1 MAYYRPIS
9 VNEAAEVAGV
19 SVSAILKRIRTG
31 QAVCVSLS
39 NKGWMLCREQ
49 MAGQP
54 YSDVAFIRLCRR
66 YVSVP
71 DACQIVKK
79 TDASV
84 IRDLKSGKLSGFRL
98 NEKAWAVDRVSAER
112 DIREYLAGSSEG
124 RSGRKRDLHGDHHPT
139 RLKKQRA
146 VDRKKRR
153 TTIATR

>member
-9 VNEAAEVAGV
+9 VNEAADVAGL
-19 SVSAILKRIRTG
+19 SVSSILKRIRTG

-54 YSDVAFIRLCRR
+54 YSDAAFLRLCRR

-71 DACQIVKK
+71 EACRIVKK

-98 NEKAWAVDRVSAER
+98 NEKAWAVDRASAER
-112 DIREYLAGSSEG
+112 DIAEYLASGGEG
-124 RSGRKRDLHGDHHPT
+124 RLGRKRNLHAEHHPT
-139 RLKKQRA
+139 RLKRRRA
-146 VDRKKRR
+146 VDRKKKR